1 LHEKGG
7 YKMNNPE
14 KDYVV
19 STVVLGLIY
28 KELVKDAD
36 VAVFFISLD
45 ELEDLASKFLVE
57 ITSDSL
63 YENIIIVNIRRVK
76 QEEYVS

>member
-1 LHEKGG
+1 
-7 YKMNNPE
+7 MNNSE
-14 KDYVV
+14 EDSIVAIV
-19 STVVLGLIY
+19 SLGLVY

-36 VAVFFISLD
+36 EAVFSISLD
-45 ELEDLASKFLVE
+45 ELEDLASKFLTE

-63 YENIIIVNIRRVK
+63 DESVIIVNIRRAK

>member
-1 LHEKGG
+1 
-7 YKMNNPE
+7 MNNPE
-14 KDYVV
+14 EDYVIATV
-19 STVVLGLIY
+19 SLGLVY

-36 VAVFFISLD
+36 EAVFSISLD
-45 ELEDLASKFLVE
+45 ELEDLASKFFVE

-63 YENIIIVNIRRVK
+63 DENIIIVNIRRIK

>member
-1 LHEKGG
+1 
-7 YKMNNPE
+7 MNNSE

-19 STVVLGLIY
+19 ATVSLGLVY
-28 KELVKDAD
+28 KELVKDTD
-36 VAVFFISLD
+36 EAVFSISLD
-45 ELEDLASKFLVE
+45 ELEDLASKFFVE

-63 YENIIIVNIRRVK
+63 DENIIVVNIRRIK

>member
-1 LHEKGG
+1 M
-7 YKMNNPE
+7 YNPE
-14 KDYVV
+14 EDYVV
-19 STVVLGLIY
+19 ATVSLGLVY

-36 VAVFFISLD
+36 EAVFSISLD
-45 ELEDLASKFLVE
+45 ELEDLASKFFVE

-63 YENIIIVNIRRVK
+63 DENIIVVNIRRIK

>member
-1 LHEKGG
+1 
-7 YKMNNPE
+7 MNNPE

-19 STVVLGLIY
+19 ATVSLGLIY

-63 YENIIIVNIRRVK
+63 HENIIIVNIRRVK

>member
-1 LHEKGG
+1 M
-7 YKMNNPE
+7 YNPE
-14 KDYVV
+14 EDYVV
-19 STVVLGLIY
+19 ATVSLGLVY

-36 VAVFFISLD
+36 EAVFSISLD
-45 ELEDLASKFLVE
+45 ELEDLASKFHVE

-63 YENIIIVNIRRVK
+63 DENIIVVNIRRIK

>member
-1 LHEKGG
+1 
-7 YKMNNPE
+7 MNNPE

-19 STVVLGLIY
+19 ATVSLGLIY

-36 VAVFFISLD
+36 VAVFSISLD
-45 ELEDLASKFLVE
+45 ELEDLASKFFVE

-63 YENIIIVNIRRVK
+63 DENIIVVNIRRIK

>member
-1 LHEKGG
+1 
-7 YKMNNPE
+7 MNNPE
-14 KDYVV
+14 EYYVIATV
-19 STVVLGLIY
+19 SLGLVY

-36 VAVFFISLD
+36 EAVFSISLD
-45 ELEDLASKFLVE
+45 ELEDLARKFHVE

-63 YENIIIVNIRRVK
+63 DENIIIVNIRRIK

>member
-1 LHEKGG
+1 
-7 YKMNNPE
+7 MNNPE
-14 KDYVV
+14 EDYVV
-19 STVVLGLIY
+19 ATVSLGLVY

-36 VAVFFISLD
+36 EAVFSISLD
-45 ELEDLASKFLVE
+45 ELEDLASKFFVE

-63 YENIIIVNIRRVK
+63 DENIIIVNIRRIK

>member
-1 LHEKGG
+1 
-7 YKMNNPE
+7 MNNPE
-14 KDYVV
+14 EDYVV
-19 STVVLGLIY
+19 ATVSLGLIY

-36 VAVFFISLD
+36 EAVFSISLD
-45 ELEDLASKFLVE
+45 ELEDLASKFFVE

-63 YENIIIVNIRRVK
+63 DENIIVVNIRRIK